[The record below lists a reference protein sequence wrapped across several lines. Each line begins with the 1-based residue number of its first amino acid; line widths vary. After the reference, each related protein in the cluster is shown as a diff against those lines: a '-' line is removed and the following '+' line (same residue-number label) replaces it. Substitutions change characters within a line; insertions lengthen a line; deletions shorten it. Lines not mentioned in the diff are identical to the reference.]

1 MKNTYAKVFTL
12 KGYYFTKEYEKKKKN
27 KLRVREI
34 LEETVRKHFK
44 NGDCNIEIF
53 FEETDKIILI
63 TSDSPREEIIKYL
76 GEKFAGEY

>member
-27 KLRVREI
+27 KMRVREI

-44 NGDCNIEIF
+44 NGDCDIEIF

-63 TSDSPREEIIKYL
+63 TPDSPREEIVKYL
-76 GEKFAGEY
+76 GEKFPGEY